1 MVLNLDF
8 YRGKNVLV
16 TGHTGFKGIWL
27 CRMLELL
34 GANVTGYAL
43 SSPTEEGKKVFL
55 QSGTEAGMN
64 SVIGY
69 VRDLTALQEV
79 FDEAQT

>member
-43 SSPTEEGKKVFL
+43 LSPTEEGKKVF
-55 QSGTEAGMN
+55 
-64 SVIGY
+64 
-69 VRDLTALQEV
+69 
-79 FDEAQT
+79 

>member
-34 GANVTGYAL
+34 GANVTAMHCPRLRRKGKRFF
-43 SSPTEEGKKVFL
+43 SSL
-55 QSGTEAGMN
+55 
-64 SVIGY
+64 
-69 VRDLTALQEV
+69 
-79 FDEAQT
+79 AQKLA

>member
-43 SSPTEEGKKVFL
+43 PSPTEEEK
-55 QSGTEAGMN
+55 N
-64 SVIGY
+64 VI
-69 VRDLTALQEV
+69 
-79 FDEAQT
+79 